1 LTRTAT
7 VWFLFRKR
15 PINRE
20 GDTTMADQLRIG
32 LSELLRKAQ
41 LEGDAEFLKEGVRV
55 LSQALMELE
64 VEEHI
69 GAARHERSPG
79 RRGQRNG
86 YRQRTWDTRV
96 GAVELSVPRVR
107 DSSYFPSLLEP
118 RRRAERALSAVVQEA
133 YVHGVSTRKVDE
145 LVKALGMT
153 GISKSRVSELC
164 EELDGEVERFRSRLL
179 EGPYPYLWIDATYLK
194 SRQDGRVAS
203 MAVVIAIGVKGDTGE
218 REVLGLDVGPSE
230 DGAFWIAFL
239 RSLVARG
246 LSGVR
251 LVTSDA
257 HRGLKGAIEAV
268 LVGASWQR
276 CRVHFMRNALSL
288 VPKAA
293 QQMVGATIRTVFA
306 QPDAQSAHEQW
317 QRVCDGF
324 RHRFPRLADL
334 MEEAEEDILAYATFP
349 VEHWQKIRSNNPLER
364 LNKEVKRRTEVV
376 GIFPNE
382 AAVIRLVGAV
392 LSEQHD
398 EWQVGKRYFSAGSL
412 AKLERKEETIVEQL
426 ELMAG

>member
-1 LTRTAT
+1 
-7 VWFLFRKR
+7 
-15 PINRE
+15 
-20 GDTTMADQLRIG
+20 MADELRIG
-32 LSELLRKAQ
+32 LKELLRKAQ
-41 LEGDAEFLKEGVRV
+41 IEHDADFLKEGVQV
-55 LSQALMELE
+55 LSQAIMEME
-64 VEEHI
+64 VEEHV
-69 GAARHERSPG
+69 GAARHERTEG
-79 RRGQRNG
+79 RTGQRNG
-86 YRQRTWDTRV
+86 YRERTWDTRA
-96 GAVELSVPRVR
+96 GAIELKVPRVR

-145 LVKALGMT
+145 LVKALGMG
-153 GISKSRVSELC
+153 GISKSRVSKLC
-164 EELDGEVERFRSRLL
+164 EELDEEVERFRNRPLD
-179 EGPYPYLWIDATYLK
+179 EGAYPYVWIDATYVK
-194 SRQDGRVAS
+194 ARQDGRVAS
-203 MAVVIAIGVKGDTGE
+203 VAVVIAVGVKGETGE

-230 DGAFWIAFL
+230 DGAFWTAFL

-257 HRGLKGAIEAV
+257 HRGLKSAIEKV
-268 LVGASWQR
+268 LAGASWQR

-306 QPDAQSAHEQW
+306 QPDAQSAREQW
-317 QRVCDGF
+317 RRVADGF
-324 RHRFPRLADL
+324 RPRFPKLACL
-334 MEEAEEDILAYATFP
+334 MDEAEEDVLAYAAFP
-349 VEHWQKIRSNNPLER
+349 SEHWQKVWSNNPLER
-364 LNKEVKRRTEVV
+364 LNKEVKRRTNVV

-382 AAVIRLVGAV
+382 AAVVRLVGSV

-412 AKLERKEETIVEQL
+412 AKLERKEEAVVEQP

>member
-1 LTRTAT
+1 ME
-7 VWFLFRKR
+7 
-15 PINRE
+15 N
-20 GDTTMADQLRIG
+20 TMADELRIG
-32 LSELLRKAQ
+32 LAELLRKARM
-41 LEGDAEFLKEGVRV
+41 EHDADLLKEGVRV
-55 LSQALMELE
+55 LSQALMEME
-64 VEEHI
+64 VEEHV

-79 RRGQRNG
+79 RVGQRNG
-86 YRQRTWDTRV
+86 YRERSWDTRV
-96 GAVELSVPRVR
+96 GTVELKVPRVR
-107 DSSYFPSLLEP
+107 DGGYFPSLLEP
-118 RRRAERALSAVVQEA
+118 RRRAERALAAVVQEA

-145 LVKALGMT
+145 LVKALGMG

-164 EELDGEVERFRSRLL
+164 EELDEEVERFRDRPL
-179 EGPYPYLWIDATYLK
+179 EGSYPYVWVDATYVK
-194 SRQDGRVAS
+194 ARQDGRVAS
-203 MAVVIAIGVKGDTGE
+203 TAVVIAVGVNAQTGE

-230 DGAFWIAFL
+230 DGAFWASFL

-251 LVTSDA
+251 LVTSDS
-257 HRGLKGAIEAV
+257 HRGLKSAVEAV

-306 QPDAQSAHEQW
+306 QPDAQSAREQW
-317 QRVCDGF
+317 RRVSDGF
-324 RHRFPRLADL
+324 RSRFPRLACL
-334 MEEAEEDILAYATFP
+334 MDEAEEDVLSYAAFP
-349 VEHWQKIRSNNPLER
+349 SEHWQKIWSNNPLER
-364 LNKEVKRRTEVV
+364 LNKEVKRRTNVV

-398 EWQVGKRYFSAGSL
+398 EWQVSKRYFSAGSL
-412 AKLERKEETIVEQL
+412 AKLERHEETVVEQP

>member
-1 LTRTAT
+1 VVPIGSDQAT
-7 VWFLFRKR
+7 EKE
-15 PINRE
+15 N
-20 GDTTMADQLRIG
+20 TNTMADELRIG
-32 LSELLRKAQ
+32 LKELLSKAHM
-41 LEGDAEFLKEGVRV
+41 EHDADFLKEGVRA
-55 LSQALMELE
+55 LSQALMEME

-69 GAARHERSPG
+69 GAGRYERTEG
-79 RRGQRNG
+79 RSAHRNG
-86 YRQRTWDTRV
+86 YRERTWDTRA
-96 GAVELSVPRVR
+96 GAIELKVPRVR

-133 YVHGVSTRKVDE
+133 YIHGVSTRKVDD

-164 EELDGEVERFRSRLL
+164 EELDGEVERFRNRGL
-179 EGPYPYLWIDATYLK
+179 EGPYPYVWLDATYVK
-194 SRQDGRVAS
+194 ARQDGRVAS
-203 MAVVIAIGVKGDTGE
+203 VAVVIAVGVKAQTGE
-218 REVLGLDVGPSE
+218 REILGLDVGPSE
-230 DGAFWIAFL
+230 DGAFWTSFL
-239 RSLVARG
+239 RSLVGRG

-257 HRGLKGAIEAV
+257 HRGLKGAVQTV

-306 QPDAQSAHEQW
+306 QPDAQSAREQW
-317 QRVCDGF
+317 LRVSEGF
-324 RHRFPRLADL
+324 RHRFARLSEL
-334 MEEAEEDILAYATFP
+334 MEEAEEDVLAYAAFP
-349 VEHWQKIRSNNPLER
+349 GEHWQKIWSNNPLER
-364 LNKEVKRRTEVV
+364 LNKEVKRRTNVV

-382 AAVIRLVGAV
+382 AAVIRLVGSV

-398 EWQVGKRYFSAGSL
+398 EWQVCKRYFSAGSL
-412 AKLERKEETIVEQL
+412 AKLDGREEQMAEQPQL
-426 ELMAG
+426 VAS